1 LSYVFD
7 SSSIYALL
15 TKGKIE
21 LLGGNYTVFL
31 AKLELGNI
39 VWKEVF
45 LHKRISRE
53 EGLRL
58 LSFISKVLNTMNLE
72 DVNCKET
79 EEIALDYDIT
89 FYDASYVWLAR
100 KLDLPLVTE
109 DNKLRKAVERELKVL
124 SVDEIKER

>member
-1 LSYVFD
+1 MSYVFD

-15 TKGKIE
+15 SKASV
-21 LLGGNYTVFL
+21 LGGNYTVFL
-31 AKLELGNI
+31 AKFELGNI
-39 VWKEVF
+39 VWKEVL

-79 EEIALDYDIT
+79 EEIALNYGIT

-109 DNKLRKAVERELKVL
+109 DNKLREAVERELKVL
-124 SVDEIKER
+124 STKDIK

>member
-1 LSYVFD
+1 MSYVFD
-7 SSSIYALL
+7 SSSIYSLL

-31 AKLELGNI
+31 AKFELGNI

-79 EEIALDYDIT
+79 EEIALDYGIT

-100 KLDLPLVTE
+100 KLDLPLITE
-109 DNKLRKAVERELKVL
+109 DNKLRKAVEKDLKVL
-124 SVDEIKER
+124 SVDEIIK

>member
-1 LSYVFD
+1 MSYVFD
-7 SSSIYALL
+7 SSSIYSLL
-15 TKGKIE
+15 TQGKIG

-31 AKLELGNI
+31 AKFELGNV

-58 LSFISKVLNTMNLE
+58 ISFISNVLDTMNLE
-72 DVNCKET
+72 DVNCKES
-79 EEIALDYDIT
+79 EEIALDYGIT

-100 KLDLPLVTE
+100 KLDLPLITE
-109 DNKLRKAVERELKVL
+109 DNKLREAVKKDLKVL
-124 SVDEIKER
+124 STKDIE

>member
-21 LLGGNYTVFL
+21 LLGGNYTVSL
-31 AKLELGNI
+31 AKFELGNI

-45 LHKRISRE
+45 LHKRINRE

-79 EEIALDYDIT
+79 EEIAMDYGIT

-100 KLDLPLVTE
+100 KLDLPLITE

-124 SVDEIKER
+124 SVDEIIK

>member
-1 LSYVFD
+1 VFD

-31 AKLELGNI
+31 AKFELGNI
-39 VWKEVF
+39 VWKEVL

-58 LSFISKVLNTMNLE
+58 LSFISKVLNTMNPE

-79 EEIALDYDIT
+79 EEIALNYGIT

-124 SVDEIKER
+124 SAKDIK

>member
-1 LSYVFD
+1 MSYVFD

-31 AKLELGNI
+31 AKFELGNI
-39 VWKEVF
+39 VWKEVL

-79 EEIALDYDIT
+79 EEIAMDYGTT

-124 SVDEIKER
+124 STKDIK

>member
-1 LSYVFD
+1 VFD

-21 LLGGNYTVFL
+21 LFGGNYTVSL
-31 AKLELGNI
+31 AKFELGNI

-79 EEIALDYDIT
+79 EEIALDYGIT

-109 DNKLRKAVERELKVL
+109 DNRLRKAVERELKVL

>member
-1 LSYVFD
+1 MSYVFD

-45 LHKRISRE
+45 LHKRLSRE

-58 LSFISKVLNTMNLE
+58 LSFISKVLNSMNLE

-79 EEIALDYDIT
+79 EEIALDYGIT

-109 DNKLRKAVERELKVL
+109 DNKLREAVERELKVL

>member
-1 LSYVFD
+1 M
-7 SSSIYALL
+7 
-15 TKGKIE
+15 KGKIE
-21 LLGGNYTVFL
+21 LLGGNYTVIL
-31 AKLELGNI
+31 AKFELGNI

-79 EEIALDYDIT
+79 EEIALNYGIT

-124 SVDEIKER
+124 STKDIK

>member
-1 LSYVFD
+1 MSYVFD

-39 VWKEVF
+39 VWKEAF

-79 EEIALDYDIT
+79 EEIALDYGIT

-100 KLDLPLVTE
+100 KLDLPLITE
-109 DNKLRKAVERELKVL
+109 DNKLRKAVEKDLKVL
-124 SVDEIKER
+124 STKDIK

>member
-1 LSYVFD
+1 M
-7 SSSIYALL
+7 
-15 TKGKIE
+15 KGKIE

-39 VWKEVF
+39 VWKEVL
-45 LHKRISRE
+45 LHKRINRE

-79 EEIALDYDIT
+79 EEIAMDYGIT